1 MIPLFTT
8 LAKSVTGKIVIGL
21 TVATMG
27 VGAAAAAGTEL
38 PSLTNAE
45 AAAEESGEQTAEE
58 SGEQTA
64 EESGEQTAEESG
76 EQTEEQSDEQTA
88 EESGEQTE
96 EQSDESSEESIA
108 EPTHGDVVSAFTQET
123 DLVGCEKGQATA
135 AVARGD
141 VDPSSPTLTDELA
154 PYLATCGEAG
164 ADEDDAEEALA
175 EAQPTDGEEGWKGL
189 RDENK
194 STWHDAKDAF
204 VAACGDDDD
213 ADGDDTGE
221 DAGEDDGDDAEL
233 SPECEAMKAELKQ
246 LHTDGRTEWHDARDA
261 EHAERKAERAEG
273 KAERAAAKAAKASE
287 KGGSGKGKPDDG

>member
-8 LAKSVTGKIVIGL
+8 LAKSVTGKIVLGL

-27 VGAAAAAGTEL
+27 VGAAAAAGTEM

-76 EQTEEQSDEQTA
+76 E
-88 EESGEQTE
+88 
-96 EQSDESSEESIA
+96 SSEESNA

-154 PYLATCGEAG
+154 PYLATCVGAG
-164 ADEDDAEEALA
+164 ADEDDAEEVLA
-175 EAQPTDGEEGWKGL
+175 EAQPTDGEEDWKGL

-194 STWHDAKDAF
+194 ATWHDAKDAF

-213 ADGDDTGE
+213 ADGGDTGE
-221 DAGEDDGDDAEL
+221 DAGEDDGEDAEL

-273 KAERAAAKAAKASE
+273 KAERAAVKASE
-287 KGGSGKGKPDDG
+287 KGRSGKGKPDDG

>member
-58 SGEQTA
+58 SGEQT
-64 EESGEQTAEESG
+64 
-76 EQTEEQSDEQTA
+76 EEQS
-88 EESGEQTE
+88 G
-96 EQSDESSEESIA
+96 ESSEESNA

-135 AVARGD
+135 AVARSD

-164 ADEDDAEEALA
+164 ADEDDAEEVLA
-175 EAQPTDGEEGWKGL
+175 EAQPTDGEGWKGL

-213 ADGDDTGE
+213 ADADGD
-221 DAGEDDGDDAEL
+221 DAGEDDGEDAEL

-273 KAERAAAKAAKASE
+273 KAERAAAKASE